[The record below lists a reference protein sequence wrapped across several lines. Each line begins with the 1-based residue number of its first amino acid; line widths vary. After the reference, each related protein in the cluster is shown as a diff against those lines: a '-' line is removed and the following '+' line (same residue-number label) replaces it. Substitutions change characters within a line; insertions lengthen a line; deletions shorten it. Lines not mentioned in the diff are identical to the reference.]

1 MTKGKHLISNGVQIT
16 GIGHYLPE
24 KIITNEE
31 IRPRLKHPEMHPAEK
46 AVIGNIGVTERRR
59 ANEQETAQFMAAE
72 TAKMILKDA
81 GKKSEDVELF
91 ILANWTDRLYLPDL
105 APQASKLSGTKN
117 ALAFD
122 ISTACTGFVHGV
134 QIASAFLS
142 SGKFKTALVIGS
154 ERFSVRTKMG
164 GYGEFTAGDA
174 AAGVLMEYTG
184 NKESGVYDSF
194 LKDDGDLAKIIELG
208 PGPNFYIKSYPELV
222 TNAADL
228 TLSAMD
234 DLLKRNNL
242 SIDDIDW
249 VIPHPGT
256 DVVVQDVLKRT
267 KFPKEKILMN
277 FEKVGN
283 TSAASIPIA
292 LSEFYGKGIIKKGD
306 LILSPAVGAGFYWGG
321 LLYRL

>member
-1 MTKGKHLISNGVQIT
+1 MANSKNLVSNGVRIT

-24 KIITNEE
+24 RIVTNDE
-31 IRPRLKHPEMHPAEK
+31 IRPRLKYPEMHPAEK

-59 ANEQETAQFMAAE
+59 ANEKETAQFMAAE
-72 TAKMILKDA
+72 TSKMILKDA
-81 GKKSEDVELF
+81 GKKAEDVDLF

-105 APQASKLSGTKN
+105 APQASKLAGTSN
-117 ALAFD
+117 SLAFD
-122 ISTACTGFVHGV
+122 ICTACTGFVHGV
-134 QIASAFLS
+134 QMGAAFLS
-142 SGKFKTALVIGS
+142 SGKYKNALVIGS
-154 ERFSVRTKMG
+154 ERFSVRTRMN

-174 AAGVLMEYTG
+174 AAGVLLEYTG
-184 NKESGVYDSF
+184 NKEFGIIDSF
-194 LKDDGDLAKIIELG
+194 LRDDGDLANIIELG

-234 DLLKRNNL
+234 DLLKKNNVSL
-242 SIDDIDW
+242 EEIDW

-267 KFPKEKILMN
+267 KFPKEKILLN
-277 FEKVGN
+277 FERVGN

-292 LSEFYGKGIIKKGD
+292 LSEYYYKGIVKKGD

>member
-1 MTKGKHLISNGVQIT
+1 MEKAKNLASNGVRIT

-24 KIITNEE
+24 RIVKNEE
-31 IRPRLKHPEMHPAEK
+31 IRARLKYPEMHPAEK
-46 AVIGNIGVTERRR
+46 AVIGDIGVIERRR
-59 ANEQETAQFMAAE
+59 ANEKETPQFMATE

-81 GKKSEDVELF
+81 GKDPKDVDLY
-91 ILANWTDRLYLPDL
+91 ILANWTDRFYLPDL
-105 APQASKLSGTKN
+105 APQASKMSGTSN
-117 ALAFD
+117 AFAFD

-134 QIASAFLS
+134 QMGAAFLS
-142 SGKFKTALVIGS
+142 SGKYKSALVIGS
-154 ERFSVRTKMG
+154 ERFSVRTRMS

-174 AAGVLMEYTG
+174 AAGVLLEYTG
-184 NKESGVYDSF
+184 DKNYGIIDSF
-194 LKDDGDLAKIIELG
+194 LKDDGDLSWLIEMG
-208 PGPNFYIKSYPELV
+208 PAPNHYIKSYPELV

-228 TLSAMD
+228 TLSSMD
-234 DLLKRNNL
+234 QLMDKHGLKVE
-242 SIDDIDW
+242 DIDW

-267 KFPKEKILMN
+267 KFPKEKLLLN
-277 FEKVGN
+277 FERVGN

-292 LSEFYGKGIIKKGD
+292 LSEYYYKGIVKKGD

>member
-1 MTKGKHLISNGVQIT
+1 MEKAKNLASNGVRIT

-24 KIITNEE
+24 RIVKNDE
-31 IRPRLKHPEMHPAEK
+31 IRARLKYPEMHPAEK

-59 ANEQETAQFMAAE
+59 ANEKETAQFMAAE
-72 TAKMILKDA
+72 TAQMILKDA
-81 GKKSEDVELF
+81 GKDAKDVDVF

-105 APQASKLSGTKN
+105 APQASKLTGTSN

-134 QIASAFLS
+134 QIGAAFLS
-142 SGKFKTALVIGS
+142 SGKYKSALVIGS
-154 ERFSVRTKMG
+154 ERFSIRTRMS

-174 AAGVLMEYTG
+174 AAGVLLEHTG
-184 NKESGVYDSF
+184 DKNYGVIDSF
-194 LKDDGDLAKIIELG
+194 LKDNGDLSSLIELG
-208 PGPNFYIKSYPELV
+208 PGPNYHIKSFPELV

-228 TLSAMD
+228 TLSSMD
-234 DLLKRNNL
+234 QLMNKHGL
-242 SIDDIDW
+242 SIEDIDW

-267 KFPKEKILMN
+267 KFPKEKILLN
-277 FEKVGN
+277 FERVGN

-292 LSEFYGKGIIKKGD
+292 LSEYYYKGIVKKGD